1 MQNQT
6 IVSEFVLLG
15 LSNLTDIQLPLFLL
29 FLLIYLMTLTV
40 NLLIIL
46 LVYTDFHLK
55 TPMYFFLGNLS
66 FLDICASSVTV
77 PHLLISFFRERR
89 SIAYSNCIAQ
99 VFFLTSFVCTELF
112 LLAVM
117 SYDRYVA
124 ICHPLHYSTI
134 INTSLCAQLTSFVWI
149 IGPCFSLVHTLCVL
163 RLSFCDSNTIKALF
177 CELYQLI
184 QLSCSNCFVNNLL
197 VYVSAVGVS
206 LCAFLITFL
215 SYLYIFN
222 SIFYIKIKRGRL
234 KAFSTCA
241 SHLTVVFIFYGTGF
255 SNYVHPDNKEFT
267 AVYDKNRAGIPNVEH
282 VAPDFKDDKS
292 SERLTLNPESAETW
306 ESKRNNA

>member
-1 MQNQT
+1 MENQT

-15 LSNLTDIQLPLFLL
+15 LSDLTDIQLPLFLV
-29 FLLIYLMTLTV
+29 FLLLYLMTLTV

-66 FLDICASSVTV
+66 FLDICASSVTA
-77 PHLLISFFRERR
+77 PHLLINVFRERR

-99 VFFLTSFVCTELF
+99 VFFFISFACTESF

-134 INTSLCAQLTSFVWI
+134 INTSLCAQLVTVVWV
-149 IGPCFSLVHTLCVL
+149 IGPCYSLVHTLCLL
-163 RLSFCDSNTIKALF
+163 RLSFCDSKTIKGLF

-184 QLSCSNCFVNNLL
+184 QLSCSNNLVNNLL
-197 VYVSAVGVS
+197 VYVFAVGVC
-206 LCAFLITFL
+206 LCAFLITFI
-215 SYLYIFN
+215 SYLHIFN
-222 SIFYIKIKRGRL
+222 SIFHINIKRGQL

-241 SHLTVVFIFYGTGF
+241 SHLTVVFIFYGTSV
-255 SNYVHPDNKEFT
+255 SNYVHADNKEFT
-267 AVYDKNRAGIPNVEH
+267 A
-282 VAPDFKDDKS
+282 S
-292 SERLTLNPESAETW
+292 RLSVIYAVITPMLNPIIYCL
-306 ESKRNNA
+306 RNNEFKGAFQRLFIKMRTIQIIK

>member
-1 MQNQT
+1 MENQT

-29 FLLIYLMTLTV
+29 FLLIFLTTLTV

-46 LVYTDFHLK
+46 LAYTDFHLK

-66 FLDICASSVTV
+66 FLDICSSSVTA
-77 PHLLISFFRERR
+77 PHLLINFFRERR

-99 VFFLTSFVCTELF
+99 VFFFISFVCTEVF
-112 LLAVM
+112 LLAAM

-134 INTSLCAQLTSFVWI
+134 INTRLCAQLTSVVWV
-149 IGPCFSLVHTLCVL
+149 IGPCYSITHTLCLL
-163 RLSFCDSNTIKALF
+163 RLSFCDANTIKGLF

-184 QLSCSNCFVNNLL
+184 QLSCSNNFVNNLL
-197 VYVSAVGVS
+197 IYVLGAGLG
-206 LCAFLITFL
+206 LCAFLITFI
-215 SYLYIFN
+215 SYLHIFN
-222 SIFYIKIKRGRL
+222 SIFHIKIKRGRL

-241 SHLTVVFIFYGTGF
+241 SHLTVVFIFYGTSF
-255 SNYVHPDNKEFT
+255 SNYVHADNKEFT
-267 AVYDKNRAGIPNVEH
+267 AG
-282 VAPDFKDDKS
+282 
-292 SERLTLNPESAETW
+292 RLSVIYAVITPMLNPIIYCL
-306 ESKRNNA
+306 RNNELKGAFQRLFIKRIVIKIIK

>member
-1 MQNQT
+1 MENQT

-15 LSNLTDIQLPLFLL
+15 LSDLTDIQLPLFLL
-29 FLLIYLMTLTV
+29 FLLIFLTTLTM

-66 FLDICASSVTV
+66 FLDICTSSVTA
-77 PHLLISFFRERR
+77 PHLLINFFRERR
-89 SIAYSNCIAQ
+89 LISYSNCIAQ
-99 VFFLTSFVCTELF
+99 VFFFISFVCTEVF
-112 LLAVM
+112 LLAAM

-134 INTSLCAQLTSFVWI
+134 INTSLCAQLVTVVWI
-149 IGPCFSLVHTLCVL
+149 IGPCYSLVHTLCVL
-163 RLSFCDSNTIKALF
+163 RLSFCDSNTIKGLF

-184 QLSCSNCFVNNLL
+184 QLSCSNNFVNNLL

-215 SYLYIFN
+215 SYVHIFN
-222 SIFYIKIKRGRL
+222 SIFHIKIKRGRL

-255 SNYVHPDNKEFT
+255 SNYVHTDNKEFIASRLSVIY
-267 AVYDKNRAGIPNVEH
+267 AVITPM
-282 VAPDFKDDKS
+282 
-292 SERLTLNPESAETW
+292 LNPIIYCL
-306 ESKRNNA
+306 RNNELKGAFQRIFIKMRVIKIIK